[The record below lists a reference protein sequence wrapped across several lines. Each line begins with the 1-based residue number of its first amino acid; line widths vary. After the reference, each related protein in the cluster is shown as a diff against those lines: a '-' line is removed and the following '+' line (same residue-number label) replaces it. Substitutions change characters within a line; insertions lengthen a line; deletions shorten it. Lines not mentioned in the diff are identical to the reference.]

1 MEDGYNERIRSD
13 NSIAFNVSISLKS
26 QYKGLTYQGMLLLI
40 LNFRLNYITFFLQHS
55 FKLKQNKNI
64 VLK

>member
-1 MEDGYNERIRSD
+1 MGDGYNERVGSD

-26 QYKGLTYQGMLLLI
+26 QYKDLTYQGMLLLF

-55 FKLKQNKNI
+55 FKQKLRNKSNI
-64 VLK
+64 P